1 MGDGLHV
8 NESDGSVFN
17 TDGAV
22 PIDHNVRERE
32 MKRAVLNRKKL
43 LVREQPPGGRTA
55 GDPGQLDQTFET
67 RADQQKSPPA
77 FVQASGRQQAPFLE
91 ARLHADDFDIAP
103 FAAAVS
109 DRRPEK
115 ARSPDQRGSQRE
127 GNFRCRRV

>member
-22 PIDHNVRERE
+22 PIDHNVRVRE

-55 GDPGQLDQTFET
+55 AILVSLTKRLRPGPTN
-67 RADQQKSPPA
+67 K
-77 FVQASGRQQAPFLE
+77 
-91 ARLHADDFDIAP
+91 
-103 FAAAVS
+103 
-109 DRRPEK
+109 K
-115 ARSPDQRGSQRE
+115 ARQLSCKPAGVNRRLFWRLGSMLTTSI
-127 GNFRCRRV
+127 